1 MPAGH
6 AVDVP
11 RIGGSLQQFVE
22 AFGLPIMSGH
32 IGRRIFEQYQ
42 AREGRSFAVLFE
54 GDRAWAVHCRYG
66 GEPPSW
72 GQMADD
78 AQAFIPRRRRRLP
91 LPPATD
97 FALLPAGDTGW
108 TVVHRDLDMKSIEA
122 LSQANR
128 PATIQSVI
136 HPALVVV
143 LEEGRDGWTGHAP
156 LVPGCTAAGVTRRQ
170 VERDLETA
178 ITARFAAL
186 HSEAIRA
193 DASPC

>member
-1 MPAGH
+1 M
-6 AVDVP
+6 AVSP
-11 RIGGSLQQFVE
+11 HHGAEWRTT
-22 AFGLPIMSGH
+22 
-32 IGRRIFEQYQ
+32 RR
-42 AREGRSFAVLFE
+42 RSFLA
-54 GDRAWAVHCRYG
+54 GDDGYRC
-66 GEPPSW
+66 
-72 GQMADD
+72 
-78 AQAFIPRRRRRLP
+78 RRRLILPSCP
-91 LPPATD
+91 LEIPA
-97 FALLPAGDTGW
+97 W

-128 PATIQSVI
+128 PATIQSII